1 MINVQVVKRGG
12 QRGNEMFS
20 RDKLHNSI
28 VAACLSVR
36 SAEGSA
42 EITAGIVCNA
52 VEKWLRERPEVTS
65 NDLRRVAART
75 LKTHNPEAAYYYTH
89 HKHIV

>member
-1 MINVQVVKRGG
+1 MSVQIVKRGG
-12 QRGNEMFS
+12 QRGHETFS
-20 RDKLHNSI
+20 RDKLHHSI

-42 EITAGIVCNA
+42 RTAADAVCKA
-52 VEKWLRERPEVTS
+52 IETWLRERPEVTS
-65 NDLRRVAART
+65 DDIRRVAART
-75 LKTHNPEAAYYYTH
+75 LKINNPEAAYFYTH

>member
-1 MINVQVVKRGG
+1 MNTQIVKRGG
-12 QRGNEMFS
+12 QRGHETFS
-20 RDKLHNSI
+20 RDKLHHSI

-42 EITAGIVCNA
+42 RTAADAVCKA
-52 VEKWLRERPEVTS
+52 IETWLRERPEVTS
-65 NDLRRVAART
+65 DDIRRVAART
-75 LKTHNPEAAYYYTH
+75 LKIHNPEAAYFYIH